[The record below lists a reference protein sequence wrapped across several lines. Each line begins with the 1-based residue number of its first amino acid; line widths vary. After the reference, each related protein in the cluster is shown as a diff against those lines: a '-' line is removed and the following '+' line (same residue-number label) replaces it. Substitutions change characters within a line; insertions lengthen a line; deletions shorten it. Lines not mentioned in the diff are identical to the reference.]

1 MAKIMLVDD
10 AAFMRTH
17 IRNILKYNGYRDF
30 VEAGDGVVSV
40 EKYLQEK
47 PDVVIMDITMPHKDG
62 LQALREIMAADAG
75 ARILMCTAM
84 GQEGIM
90 ADAIQNGARDF
101 IVKPFDPERM
111 AQAVNA
117 VFEEQ

>member
-30 VEAGDGVVSV
+30 VEAGDGVEAV

-47 PDVVIMDITMPHKDG
+47 PDVVIMDITMPNMDG
-62 LQALREIMAADAG
+62 LEALKAPQRRIAG
-75 ARILMCTAM
+75 IEGNHGGRCGSKDSHVYGDGTGRNYGGGHSER
-84 GQEGIM
+84 GQGLYCE
-90 ADAIQNGARDF
+90 
-101 IVKPFDPERM
+101 
-111 AQAVNA
+111 AV
-117 VFEEQ
+117 

>member
-30 VEAGDGVVSV
+30 VEAGDGVEAV

-75 ARILMCTAM
+75 ARILMCTEM

-90 ADAIQNGARDF
+90 AEAIQNGARDF

>member
-1 MAKIMLVDD
+1 
-10 AAFMRTH
+10 
-17 IRNILKYNGYRDF
+17 
-30 VEAGDGVVSV
+30 
-40 EKYLQEK
+40 
-47 PDVVIMDITMPHKDG
+47 
-62 LQALREIMAADAG
+62 MAADAG

-90 ADAIQNGARDF
+90 AEAIQNGARDF

>member
-30 VEAGDGVVSV
+30 VEAGDGVEAV

-90 ADAIQNGARDF
+90 AGARDF